1 MKNSRIY
8 KILLP
13 FFLMMFITN
22 YVFADDISPLDD
34 NFDIYEV
41 LEDAESIET
50 NSSSSE
56 LPTINSRAYVVI
68 DRKSNTVLVGKNE
81 NQKKKMASTT
91 KIMTALIV
99 IENCDLSETVEI
111 SKKSAST
118 GGSRLGLKTGDKIT
132 VYDLLY
138 GLMMRSGNDSAVALA
153 EHTAGSISIFADLMN
168 QKAVELGLSN
178 THFVTPHGLDEDEHY
193 TTAYE
198 LALLSNYAMNNEIFA
213 KIVGTKNYT
222 ITINGYPKTLT
233 NTNELLGSLNGV
245 YGIKTGFTNGANRC
259 LVTCCKRGEM
269 DLICVVLGADT
280 KKYRTTDSIKLL
292 EYSFSNFKYVNIEEM
307 VSNYFETWKENNKNS
322 FTINKGISS
331 YLDLKYEDLEHSTIP
346 IRNDLVDKFQ
356 FYITCDYILDS
367 PISKGTSIGTIT
379 LSLEDKTIY
388 SGNII
393 TDSDVEKKSIFD
405 YMLYFYK
412 NFYNIFDDFGDG
424 EKMIFLR
431 PQIHKNY
438 FLFYIFF
445 YVFNYISYCNN
456 FFSITVWNF
465 YIKFFF

>member
-41 LEDAESIET
+41 LGDAESIET

-153 EHTAGSISIFADLMN
+153 EHTAGSISSFADLMN

-356 FYITCDYILDS
+356 FYITCDYVLDS

-424 EKMIFLR
+424 EKMIFS
-431 PQIHKNY
+431 PSPNP
-438 FLFYIFF
+438 
-445 YVFNYISYCNN
+445 
-456 FFSITVWNF
+456 
-465 YIKFFF
+465 

>member
-1 MKNSRIY
+1 MKNSRIC

-153 EHTAGSISIFADLMN
+153 EHTAGSISSFADLMN

-292 EYSFSNFKYVNIEEM
+292 EYSFSNFKYVNIEKM

-346 IRNDLVDKFQ
+346 VRNDLVDKFQ
-356 FYITCDYILDS
+356 FYITCDYVLDS

-424 EKMIFLR
+424 EKMIFS
-431 PQIHKNY
+431 PSPNP
-438 FLFYIFF
+438 
-445 YVFNYISYCNN
+445 
-456 FFSITVWNF
+456 
-465 YIKFFF
+465 